1 LGFSTQ
7 GTAPVVVE
15 AIDAINYPEKAQK
28 QKQASPKIYLQAGA
42 FQSIA
47 SAQNLK
53 RDIEANLMLQ
63 RLNAVVRVLESEF
76 EKDSTLHKVW
86 IGPIQTTKSESAVTR
101 ILVQMGLAKPVKVV
115 AN

>member
-1 LGFSTQ
+1 
-7 GTAPVVVE
+7 
-15 AIDAINYPEKAQK
+15 
-28 QKQASPKIYLQAGA
+28 
-42 FQSIA
+42 
-47 SAQNLK
+47 
-53 RDIEANLMLQ
+53 LMLQ